1 MGADGNYC
9 RRRGRITQ
17 IIRTKKKKVAKHQ
30 LKRMNNRT
38 ILSAAIIL
46 ALAGA
51 VLGFALLQKGGLR
64 KIVQRQKE
72 LEDGVGKVTE
82 PMTTSIRNFNP
93 VLPLKPKERAERKV
107 PVAIEENLERQ
118 PAPKPAFASL
128 TIFAGDPHPAKA
140 PQRDPKG
147 NYAPAFRLV
156 KCQLVNT
163 VDSSNLTTPIIGLV
177 TDDLWWNG
185 KIIIRADSEVHGV
198 ANVDRVRERIASNG
212 EFTFVLNEPDGLG
225 RELVVHGMVLD
236 MEKDATLDSYG
247 ITDGSAGLRGDVIR
261 TANNDL
267 IKLYA
272 ASLISGMA
280 GAFSSG
286 ANGVLGNRVYTNNSS
301 LGMSALQGAVINPAV
316 GGTQG
321 VLERYAEQIASS
333 IERDGFFVRVPAGKQ
348 FYVYCAEAID
358 LSRAVVAADDVRGA
372 REDAE
377 FAKRQQ
383 RAEVRRALPVT
394 PSEVISP
401 LLPALDEIIK
411 NTNK

>member
-1 MGADGNYC
+1 MNS
-9 RRRGRITQ
+9 RTFIT
-17 IIRTKKKKVAKHQ
+17 
-30 LKRMNNRT
+30 
-38 ILSAAIIL
+38 AAVVIG
-46 ALAGA
+46 LAGL
-51 VLGFALLQKGGLR
+51 VLGFALLQKGGQQ

-82 PMTTSIRNFNP
+82 PMTSSVRNFNP
-93 VLPLKPKERAERKV
+93 VIPPRPRQRSGQRESV
-107 PVAIEENLERQ
+107 SVEEKLGREE
-118 PAPKPAFASL
+118 APKTVVAPL
-128 TIFAGDPHPAKA
+128 TIFAGDPQPAKA
-140 PQRDPKG
+140 PQRAPKG
-147 NYAPAFRLV
+147 DYAPAFRLV

-163 VDSSNLTTPIIGLV
+163 VDSSNITTPIIGLV

-185 KIIIRADSEVHGV
+185 KIIIRANSEVHGV

-212 EFTFVLNEPDGLG
+212 EFTFVLNEPDGSG
-225 RELVVHGMVLD
+225 RELVIHGLVLD
-236 MEKDATLDSYG
+236 MEKDDNLDSYG

-272 ASLISGMA
+272 ASLISGIA

-321 VLERYAEQIASS
+321 VLDRYAEQIGSS

-348 FYVYCAEAID
+348 FYVYCTEAID
-358 LSRAVVAADDVRGA
+358 LSTAVVAADDVRTS
-372 REDAE
+372 RDDAD

-383 RAEVRRALPVT
+383 RAEVRRALPVN
-394 PSEVISP
+394 SDELINP
-401 LLPALDEIIK
+401 LLPALGQI
-411 NTNK
+411 TNNSNK

>member
-1 MGADGNYC
+1 MNS
-9 RRRGRITQ
+9 RTFIT
-17 IIRTKKKKVAKHQ
+17 
-30 LKRMNNRT
+30 
-38 ILSAAIIL
+38 AAVVIG
-46 ALAGA
+46 LAGV
-51 VLGFALLQKGGLR
+51 VLGFALLQKGGQQ

-82 PMTTSIRNFNP
+82 PMTSSIRNFNP
-93 VLPLKPKERAERKV
+93 VIPPRPRQRSGQRESV
-107 PVAIEENLERQ
+107 TVEEKLVHEE
-118 PAPKPAFASL
+118 APKTVVAPL
-128 TIFAGDPHPAKA
+128 TIFAGEPQPAKA
-140 PQRDPKG
+140 PQREPKG
-147 NYAPAFRLV
+147 DYAPAFRLV

-163 VDSSNLTTPIIGLV
+163 VDSSNITTPIIGLV

-212 EFTFVLNEPDGLG
+212 EFTFVLNEPDGSG
-225 RELVVHGMVLD
+225 RELVIHGLVLD
-236 MEKDATLDSYG
+236 MEKDDNLDSYG

-272 ASLISGMA
+272 ASLISGIA

-321 VLERYAEQIASS
+321 VLDRYAEQIGSS

-348 FYVYCAEAID
+348 FYVYCTEAID
-358 LSRAVVAADDVRGA
+358 LSRAVVAADDVRTS
-372 REDAE
+372 RDDAD
-377 FAKRQQ
+377 FAKSQQ
-383 RAEVRRALPVT
+383 RAEVRRALPVN
-394 PSEVISP
+394 SDELINP
-401 LLPALDEIIK
+401 LLPALNQII
-411 NTNK
+411 NNSNK